1 MGRETTSITITNL
14 GLIRENDRI
23 GKGIDKLLC
32 KRGGSTSKGASRAQD
47 NLIFL
52 QQWFVNFPEYKNR
65 DFFITGESHTGHYV
79 PQLGKLI
86 VESGL
91 NFSLKGI
98 AIGNPLLEY
107 NTDLNSE
114 GDYYWSHTFI
124 SDAAYELI
132 SSVCNTSQLW
142 RERMR
147 GSLSAACRAERCAR
161 SSSCPAC
168 WNQQLELLQPVIN
181 NSHPLDLNFALN
193 HEIVRSES
201 SDIQYVY
208 CGVVNYDGQNLE
220 IPTIDVVGSLVSLGI
235 RVLVYRN
242 CAAEIKIQFHFRDKD
257 FGLNCNLQTLFEDKQ
272 VGGWTQI
279 SETDPHGTL
288 FITRDH

>member
-1 MGRETTSITITNL
+1 MGRETTSSITNL

-32 KRGGSTSKGASRAQD
+32 KRGGSTSKGASRGPGCSSVGAEAFYEHGLFRPSGGENLIINEYSWNKAQD

-52 QQWFVNFPEYKNR
+52 RQWFVNFPEYKNI
-65 DFFITGESHTGHYV
+65 DFFNTGESYTGHYV
-79 PQLGKLI
+79 PQLAKLI

-132 SSVCNTSQLW
+132 RKVCKKLF
-142 RERMR
+142 MP
-147 GSLSAACRAERCAR
+147 SLLESAIGASAA
-161 SSSCPAC
+161 
-168 WNQQLELLQPVIN
+168 I
-181 NSHPLDLNFALN
+181 
-193 HEIVRSES
+193 
-201 SDIQYVY
+201 
-208 CGVVNYDGQNLE
+208 VNYDGQNLE
-220 IPTIDVVGSLVSLGI
+220 IPNIDVMGSLVSLGI
-235 RVLVYRN
+235 RVLVYSRDQDSVTPFLGTRILVSTATYRP
-242 CAAEIKIQFHFRDKD
+242 CLKINRLVDGHKYMDR
-257 FGLNCNLQTLFEDKQ
+257 
-272 VGGWTQI
+272 
-279 SETDPHGTL
+279 S
-288 FITRDH
+288 

>member
-1 MGRETTSITITNL
+1 MLYLGSPAGVCFSYSANKSFYDSANDTIT
-14 GLIRENDRI
+14 
-23 GKGIDKLLC
+23 
-32 KRGGSTSKGASRAQD
+32 AQD

-52 QQWFVNFPEYKNR
+52 QQWFVKFPEYKNR
-65 DFFITGESHTGHYV
+65 DFFIPGESYTGQYV
-79 PQLGKLI
+79 PQLAKLI

-98 AIGNPLLEY
+98 AIGNPLLVY

-114 GDYYWSHTFI
+114 GDFTGLTASYQMLLMNLSVQKLERI
-124 SDAAYELI
+124 LI
-132 SSVCNTSQLW
+132 FVYKEDLCLLEQ
-142 RERMR
+142 
-147 GSLSAACRAERCAR
+147 ERCAR

-201 SDIQYVY
+201 SDIKYVY

-235 RVLVYRN
+235 RVLVYSRDQDSVIPFLGTRILVSTATYRP
-242 CAAEIKIQFHFRDKD
+242 CLKINRLVDGHKYMDR
-257 FGLNCNLQTLFEDKQ
+257 
-272 VGGWTQI
+272 
-279 SETDPHGTL
+279 S
-288 FITRDH
+288 